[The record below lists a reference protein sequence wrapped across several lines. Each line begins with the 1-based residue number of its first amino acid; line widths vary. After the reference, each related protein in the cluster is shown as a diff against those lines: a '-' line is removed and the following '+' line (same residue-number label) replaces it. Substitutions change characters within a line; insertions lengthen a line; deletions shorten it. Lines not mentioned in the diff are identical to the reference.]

1 MKTTYLLLLNLV
13 LALAF
18 RTAQAGDNDSAV
30 REGRLSLDEV
40 TNVVLANSPAI
51 KAAQEKWQAMK
62 ARVPQAAA
70 WEDLRAQARSRAA
83 RYVSIPPNTFTD
95 QSFILQQE
103 VPISGKNLSRARA
116 ATAEAG
122 AAFED
127 SRRTQLDVLSRAR
140 AAFHRLANEYAQLE
154 VNQRNVDLLNQFA
167 EVSRQRYEV
176 GNASQA
182 DVLTAQT
189 DAAKLLEAQSDIFR
203 RISDAQSQLNVL
215 MNRPAQSPLAQPSQI
230 PFQSPHFSLQ
240 TLQAVALSARPEM
253 QRAQN
258 RVQAERF
265 RLELANRQWFPD
277 PTLDVQAQRYNE
289 AGQAVS
295 ELDVGVSI
303 GLPFLNPRKYSATV
317 TEARRNFESAQ
328 HELEATRTE
337 TLGLVRD
344 QLKKIETAAH
354 HYELYSDKILPL
366 ARQAVQSNRV
376 AYETSS
382 ANFLE
387 LITAQRV
394 LQDVESAHIN
404 HLADYQV
411 AVAELNAI
419 VGIEDWLPSQNF
431 TEKKKSK

>member
-1 MKTTYLLLLNLV
+1 MKTTYSLLFSLI
-13 LALAF
+13 LALTF
-18 RTAQAGDNDSAV
+18 RTAQAGDNNSAV

-40 TNVVLANSPAI
+40 TNAVLANNPAI
-51 KAAQEKWQAMK
+51 KAAQEKWQAIK

-70 WEDLRAQARSRAA
+70 WEDLRAQVRSRVA
-83 RYVSIPPNTFTD
+83 RYVSIPPNAFTD
-95 QSFILQQE
+95 QTFMLQQE

-127 SRRTQLDVLSRAR
+127 FRRTELDVLSRAR

-167 EVSRQRYEV
+167 EVNRQRYEV

-215 MNRPAQSPLAQPSQI
+215 MNRPAQAPLGQPSQI

-240 TLQAVALSARPEM
+240 ALQAVALQARPEM

-258 RVQAERF
+258 RVEAERF
-265 RLELANRQWFPD
+265 RVELANRQRFPD

-344 QLKKIETAAH
+344 QLTKIETAAH

-387 LITAQRV
+387 LITEQRV
-394 LQDVESAHIN
+394 LQDVESAHVN

-431 TEKKKSK
+431 TERRKSK